1 MSVDIVIFHP
11 KLRFI
16 VQDLPNQE
24 AIFDARVPS
33 VLWFRISFQAH
44 DFFAPQPVKDAD
56 VYLLSSV
63 LHDWSDELAAKILRQ
78 LLPTMKPNSRIL
90 LFEGVMGA
98 FGDVSNMQMRFTKN
112 ADLTMPALLNGKERT
127 RDNWT
132 MLVKRVD
139 ERLMMKNV
147 VRPAVG
153 GPKWLIEVGF
163 RDS

>member
-1 MSVDIVIFHP
+1 MSVDIAIFYL

-33 VLWFRISFQAH
+33 DLRFRISFQAH
-44 DFFAPQPVKDAD
+44 DFFAPQPTKDAD

-63 LHDWSDELAAKILRQ
+63 LHSWSDELAAKILRQ
-78 LLPTMKPNSRIL
+78 LLPAIKPNSRIL
-90 LFEGVMGA
+90 LFEGVMGE
-98 FGDVSNMQMRFTKN
+98 FGDVSNAQMRFTKT
-112 ADLTMPALLNGKERT
+112 ADLTMLALLNGKERT
-127 RDNWT
+127 RDNCT
-132 MLVKRVD
+132 MLVKSVD
-139 ERLMMKNV
+139 EKLMVKNV
-147 VRPAVG
+147 VRPTVG